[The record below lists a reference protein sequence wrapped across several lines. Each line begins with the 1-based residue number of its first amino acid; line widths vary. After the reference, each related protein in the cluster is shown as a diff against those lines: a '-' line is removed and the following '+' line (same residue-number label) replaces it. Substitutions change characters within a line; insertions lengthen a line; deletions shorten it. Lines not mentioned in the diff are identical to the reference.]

1 MILDLVYR
9 VHRDC
14 IEDDYAPGPQ
24 MNQLVAIPM
33 SSDCLS
39 KGRGESCYSQEGMHF
54 SELDIEVPSYDDLR
68 SWILPD
74 DLIG

>member
-1 MILDLVYR
+1 
-9 VHRDC
+9 
-14 IEDDYAPGPQ
+14 